1 MTADVSFFPF
11 LVEGVGNGQSVG
23 IDFEHAVEG
32 WTFFIDLLNPRQ
44 IFLRDRA
51 RGKFSGSHSRLQV
64 GDGDFVQLE
73 WFDLG
78 LWGRAGDVAGGRQRR

>member
-1 MTADVSFFPF
+1 MVRFPF
-11 LVEGVGNGQSVG
+11 LVEGIGNGQRVR

-32 WTFFIDLLNPRQ
+32 GTLLVDLLNPRQ
-44 IFLRDRA
+44 IFLGDRA
-51 RGKFSGSHSRLQV
+51 RGKFSGRHSRLQV

-78 LWGRAGDVAGGRQRR
+78 CWGRAGDVPSGRQSR